1 MRYTWRRFK
10 AHSRGVWCLRIWI
23 IMTALLFGA
32 NFWCND
38 KPIMIV
44 ADQGVFFPILR
55 YYPETAFTQGDDLEM
70 NYLSPQFTQ
79 FVKRHHAWVVWP
91 LYRQSPYCLS
101 ESTEPVPG
109 APTAKHWMGTD
120 EQGRDVCARVIYGA
134 RSCVVFGVCVAIF
147 STLIGLGIGAL
158 QGYWGGRFDLYTQR
172 LSEIWAGLPVLFILM
187 IIANFLTPS
196 LFMLIIMMSLFNWR
210 SISVLVRAE
219 FLRSRE
225 LPYVIAAK
233 VLGAKDF
240 RIMWRHIL
248 PNTTVAALS
257 QFPFLVNAGIASL
270 TSLDFLGVGLNLGAP
285 SLGELLQQAKSNLHA
300 PWLGIYPFIALAIIL
315 ILVTLIGEAVRDALD
330 PGKSS

>member
-1 MRYTWRRFK
+1 MYPK
-10 AHSRGVWCLRIWI
+10 GVWALRIW
-23 IMTALLFGA
+23 LLMSVLLLSA

-38 KPIMIV
+38 KPIVIV
-44 ADQGVFFPILR
+44 SDQGIFFPILK
-55 YYPETAFTQGDDLEM
+55 YYPETAFTSGDDLEM
-70 NYLSPQFTQ
+70 NYLSPQFSQ
-79 FVKRHHAWVVWP
+79 FVKKHHAWALWP
-91 LYRQSPYCLS
+91 VYRQSPSHLS

-109 APTAKHWMGTD
+109 APTQVHWMGTD
-120 EQGRDVCARVIYGA
+120 EQGRDVCARVIYGTRA
-134 RSCVVFGVCVAIF
+134 CVIFGVCVAVL

-196 LFMLIIMMSLFNWR
+196 LSMLILMMSLFNWR

-300 PWLGIYPFIALAIIL
+300 PWLGIYPFIALAL
-315 ILVTLIGEAVRDALD
+315 VLVLVTLIGEAVRDALD
-330 PGKSS
+330 PGKSP